1 MIQKRSLLF
10 KIFYFEIII
19 ALLWTKYLLHQN
31 SYTKAIIPN
40 VIALEGKLGDE
51 TGTFI
56 DGISGLRGQT
66 AGLRPIC
73 CVRIQPKGGL
83 SQTQIMPA
91 L

>member
-1 MIQKRSLLF
+1 MIIL
-10 KIFYFEIII
+10 
-19 ALLWTKYLLHQN
+19 LLWTKYLPHQN
-31 SYTKAIIPN
+31 SYIEAIIPN
-40 VIALEGKLGDE
+40 VIALEGKLGHE

-56 DGISGLRGQT
+56 DGISGLTGQT

-73 CVRIQPKGGL
+73 SVRIQPKGGL